1 MQCFFRPFFDREFT
15 TKSLEC
21 KNSSSPEL
29 ENLLDFAIICTVYDF
44 LMIQVRN
51 LLATLHYRWNFQ
63 MLSENYKNIYWLRN
77 QNIESKSNTKI
88 NYANETSFYLQKCIL
103 ANKVWIWNPIT
114 LYYLL
119 REQDRLT
126 ISNV

>member
-15 TKSLEC
+15 TKSLER

-63 MLSENYKNIYWLRN
+63 MLSENYRNIYWLLN

-88 NYANETSFYLQKCIL
+88 NYANETDFSFYLQKCIL
-103 ANKVWIWNPIT
+103 ANKVWYPIT
-114 LYYLL
+114 LILNWKK
-119 REQDRLT
+119 T
-126 ISNV
+126 